1 MNRLSLTKI
10 ALVGCISAAGM
21 ASASVFAMNDI
32 SASDNTATLTAVNP
46 TQLHRTIIRF
56 QPSVNPV
63 EATFESVMSTSGN
76 ASVSLL
82 ETLPSIHSAVAL
94 LTAEQIQ
101 SLSKHSA
108 IVSVEPDQRRTVQ
121 FQREGYALPMIQAL
135 DMPLAVD
142 HPQKVCVIDTGVASD
157 HPDIPTANLSGE
169 VSNTLG
175 ENINLGNWFDDDY
188 GHGTFITGLLTAI
201 DDREGIQGVV
211 GDGSLAVHQVKVIH
225 NPNYWQ
231 LWSSDVIAGIDAC
244 LQAGSTVINLSIAG
258 RHSTQAEQAAVTQA
272 FEAGALLVGAG
283 GNRGSSDYFYPA
295 SYDEVIAVNAI
306 DSLQQGWRY
315 NQHHDQTELVAPG
328 VGVRSTMPGDQYA
341 VWDGTSVASP
351 FVTGAAALVWSRF
364 PDCSNQE
371 LRNALQQSAL
381 DLGDAGR
388 DDQYGFGLVQV
399 QGAINWLTQNNCG
412 NQSMIGDVI
421 TTRRNYP
428 AIGTDYGVGPITTT
442 VEEGNSDAF
451 LRGRGLRIDI
461 ESDYIYFDFLD
472 RSLFGGGENTFDGIT
487 FKGFSKPVK
496 NVTATSVNITVYDI
510 EWGDDYIYVN
520 LTGGFNSSSSIRL
533 DVTF

>member
-1 MNRLSLTKI
+1 MNSLSYTALLAVISTPFLSSPVI
-10 ALVGCISAAGM
+10 AQQPQPGPHLDQTREISAVEQTQRMIVHFSPDQPVSEFSPAHLL
-21 ASASVFAMNDI
+21 SQHLHTPVSVLN
-32 SASDNTATLTAVNP
+32 
-46 TQLHRTIIRF
+46 
-56 QPSVNPV
+56 
-63 EATFESVMSTSGN
+63 
-76 ASVSLL
+76 
-82 ETLPSIHSAVAL
+82 TLPRMNAAVAL
-94 LTAEQIQ
+94 LTSQQARQ
-101 SLSKHSA
+101 LSQLTTVLA
-108 IVSVEPDQRRTVQ
+108 IEPDQPRTIQ

-135 DMPLAVD
+135 DIPLAVD

-157 HPDIPTANLSGE
+157 HPDIPTANLNGE
-169 VSNTLG
+169 VSNTLS

-283 GNRGSSDYFYPA
+283 GNRGSNDYFYPA
-295 SYDEVIAVNAI
+295 SYDEVIAVNAV

-328 VGVRSTMPGDQYA
+328 VGVRSTMPDNRYA
-341 VWDGTSVASP
+341 NWDGTSVAAP
-351 FVTGAAALVWSRF
+351 FVSGAAALVWSHF
-364 PDCSNQE
+364 PDCSNANI
-371 LRNALQQSAL
+371 RDALQQSAL

-388 DDQYGFGLVQV
+388 DDQYGFGLVQT
-399 QGAINWLTQNNCG
+399 QAAIDYLTQRGCSSG
-412 NQSMIGDVI
+412 SGDSMAGQVI

-428 AIGTDYGVGPITTT
+428 NVDTDFHSSPIDS
-442 VEEGNSDAF
+442 VVVDGNSDAF
-451 LRGRGLRIDI
+451 VIQGHASIDLDPNQILIDFRNSNSFGSTNGFNGYTFRGFQTPIKQVTV
-461 ESDYIYFDFLD
+461 EQS
-472 RSLFGGGENTFDGIT
+472 GIH
-487 FKGFSKPVK
+487 VK
-496 NVTATSVNITVYDI
+496 NT
-510 EWGDDYIYVN
+510 EWGDDYIYIH
-520 LTGGFNSSSSIRL
+520 LEGGFTASSWVKL
-533 DVTF
+533 HLTF